1 MTRLVR
7 QRAHCPDLDE
17 PVDILVPAPTEEP
30 YKAAWRDHSTAL
42 DRFDPRRPVDPFVNA
57 MAEKEMLDRVFG
69 KGRP

>member
-17 PVDILVPAPTEEP
+17 PVDILVPAPD
-30 YKAAWRDHSTAL
+30 A
-42 DRFDPRRPVDPFVNA
+42 FDPRRPSDPFVNA